1 MEPLTPKLYQESVL
15 GSLDAYF
22 NACHE
27 TGDPDTAFYRTTK
40 ELWGNG
46 LQYRPI
52 AGFPADMPYFCLRV
66 PTGGGKTRLAA
77 RAVELVNSMLLRT
90 EHSVILWLVT
100 EAAGEKAFNAALGA
114 GDPLLQC
121 LRADLQALLLMANA
135 RDELV
140 LHVALGWMAGLC
152 GRVGDALPWLDGT
165 ALVSVRFRTSR
176 SLALTGGGFPAI
188 ARVFPMNES
197 IEAIQ
202 TEALAQIT
210 AARDERAL
218 EDARVAV
225 LGKKG
230 SLTRV
235 SAGIKDV
242 PQEDKAAVGQLL
254 NAARAAITA
263 ALEAKQLALRDLADR
278 AALAGIDVTLP
289 ARDLPCGALHPL
301 TLIRDESIGILR
313 RMGFALAEG
322 PEIEDEFHCFD
333 ALNTPADHPA
343 RNEKDTFYF
352 DSGKLLRT
360 HTSSVQIRTMESQA
374 PPVRIIAPG
383 SAYRRDEIDA
393 THLSAFNQLE
403 GLYVDADVSLP
414 DLKGTLEY
422 FLHELFGTNTAV
434 RFRPHFF
441 PFTEPSFEID
451 VQLQLKGQPPRW
463 IEVAGCGMVDPA
475 VFDAINRSR
484 KDHAY
489 DPEKVTGF
497 AFGMGLDR
505 LAMIRWGIK
514 DIRLLIENDV
524 RFLRQFA

>member
-1 MEPLTPKLYQESVL
+1 MGQ
-15 GSLDAYF
+15 
-22 NACHE
+22 
-27 TGDPDTAFYRTTK
+27 
-40 ELWGNG
+40 
-46 LQYRPI
+46 
-52 AGFPADMPYFCLRV
+52 
-66 PTGGGKTRLAA
+66 
-77 RAVELVNSMLLRT
+77 
-90 EHSVILWLVT
+90 
-100 EAAGEKAFNAALGA
+100 
-114 GDPLLQC
+114 
-121 LRADLQALLLMANA
+121 
-135 RDELV
+135 
-140 LHVALGWMAGLC
+140 
-152 GRVGDALPWLDGT
+152 
-165 ALVSVRFRTSR
+165 
-176 SLALTGGGFPAI
+176 
-188 ARVFPMNES
+188 VFPMKDS

-202 TEALAQIT
+202 SAALAGI
-210 AARDERAL
+210 AAAGDERAL

-230 SLTRV
+230 SLTV
-235 SAGIKDV
+235 VAAGIKDV
-242 PQEDKAAVGQLL
+242 PKEDKAAVGQWL
-254 NAARAAITA
+254 NAARSAITA

-289 ARDLPCGALHPL
+289 ARELPVGALHPL
-301 TLIRDESIGILR
+301 TLIRDEAIGVLR

-360 HTSSVQIRTMESQA
+360 HTSSVQIRTMEAQR
-374 PPVRIIAPG
+374 PPIRIIAPG

-403 GLYVDADVSLP
+403 GLYVAGDVSLP

-422 FLHELFGTNTAV
+422 FLHELFGTSTEV

-451 VQLQLKGQPPRW
+451 VKLCIQGQAPRW

-475 VFDAINRSR
+475 VFDSINRSR
-484 KDHAY
+484 KDQAF
-489 DPEKVTGF
+489 DPERVTGF

-505 LAMIRWGIK
+505 LAMIRWGIR

-524 RFLRQFA
+524 RFLRQF

>member
-1 MEPLTPKLYQESVL
+1 MKDQ
-15 GSLDAYF
+15 
-22 NACHE
+22 
-27 TGDPDTAFYRTTK
+27 
-40 ELWGNG
+40 
-46 LQYRPI
+46 
-52 AGFPADMPYFCLRV
+52 
-66 PTGGGKTRLAA
+66 
-77 RAVELVNSMLLRT
+77 
-90 EHSVILWLVT
+90 
-100 EAAGEKAFNAALGA
+100 
-114 GDPLLQC
+114 
-121 LRADLQALLLMANA
+121 
-135 RDELV
+135 
-140 LHVALGWMAGLC
+140 
-152 GRVGDALPWLDGT
+152 
-165 ALVSVRFRTSR
+165 
-176 SLALTGGGFPAI
+176 
-188 ARVFPMNES
+188 

-202 TEALAQIT
+202 ADALACI
-210 AARDERAL
+210 AAAADIRAL

-230 SLTRV
+230 SLTEV
-235 SAGIKDV
+235 SAGMRDV
-242 PQEDKAAVGQLL
+242 PKEDKAAVGALL
-254 NAARAAITA
+254 NTARNAITA
-263 ALEAKQLALRDLADR
+263 ALEEKQLALQNIADQQ
-278 AALAGIDVTLP
+278 ALEGIDLTLP
-289 ARDLPCGALHPL
+289 ARALPHGSLHPL
-301 TLIRDESIGILR
+301 TLLRHQAITILR

-333 ALNTPADHPA
+333 ALNTPQDHPA

-360 HTSSVQIRTMESQA
+360 HTSSVQVRTMESQV

-393 THLSAFNQLE
+393 THLSVFNQLE
-403 GLYVDADVSLP
+403 GLYIDTDVSLG

-422 FLHELFGTNTAV
+422 FFREMFGSGTEV

-451 VQLQLKGQPPRW
+451 VKLHAKGQAPRW

-475 VFDAINRSR
+475 VFDAISASR
-484 KDHAY
+484 KDGAY
-489 DPEKVTGF
+489 SPEKVTGF